1 MKIKMSTLRM
11 MIREGLDTYLRSTA
25 GWLEGGLGLSKQ
37 DPVGTDY
44 TIPPGLG
51 DEKETENEKET
62 NEEEEP
68 KSARYE

>member
-11 MIREGLDTYLRSTA
+11 MIREGLDAYLRSTA

-37 DPVGTDY
+37 DSVGTDY

-51 DEKETENEKET
+51 DEKAENEKET

-68 KSARYE
+68 KPARYE